1 MRLIPIC
8 LLLTLGLAG
17 CRTKPGAAQ
26 APPVAAE
33 PDAEGTLTGQVA
45 ERIDAPPYSYRRL
58 HVGKADA
65 WAAVP
70 QTPTPVGTE
79 VAVVR
84 AAPMANFESKTLN
97 RKFALV
103 YFGTL
108 QAPGGMAENRGLQHA
123 LAAQGPSDVVVPKVD
138 RAPGVDARTVAEVY
152 AQRAALK
159 DRPVTLQGQVVKVNN
174 DIMGRNWMHLRDG
187 SGEGPTADLTFTTRD
202 KAGVGDVV
210 VVRGTVRLDKD
221 FGAGYRYPVIVED
234 ASLNRPK
241 RR

>member
-1 MRLIPIC
+1 MRLTPIF
-8 LLLTLGLAG
+8 LLLTLGLVG

-26 APPVAAE
+26 SPAPAAA
-33 PDAEGTLTGQVA
+33 PDAEGTLKGIVA
-45 ERIDAPPYSYRRL
+45 ERIDAPPYSYLRIRI
-58 HVGKADA
+58 GKAEA

-70 QTPTPVGTE
+70 QTPTSIGAE

-97 RKFALV
+97 RTFSMV

-108 QAPGGMAENRGLQHA
+108 QAPGGMAETRGLQHA
-123 LAAQGPSDVVVPKVD
+123 LAAQGPSDVVVPKID
-138 RAPGVDARTVAEVY
+138 KASGTEGRTVAEVH

-174 DIMGRNWMHLRDG
+174 DIMGRNWVHLRDG
-187 SGEGPTADLTFTTRD
+187 SGEGPTADLTFTTR
-202 KAGVGDVV
+202 ARAEVGEVV
-210 VVRGTVRLDKD
+210 VVRGIVRLDKD

-234 ASLNRPK
+234 AALSRPK
-241 RR
+241 RQ